1 MSGYDDAFFALY
13 RANFADFVAERK
25 RLSAELKAAGDKDG
39 AARLAKLA
47 RPPVSAWAVNQL
59 WWAERDAFEA
69 LIRAAAQVKVG
80 DREASKHHRD
90 ALSNLRER
98 AARLLQEAGN
108 AATES
113 TLRRVTTTLSAIAA
127 IGGFAPDP
135 AGALSSDRDP
145 PGFEALGFGDATS
158 SRTAT
163 TGATDVH
170 HKKASAP
177 DDAAA
182 RRERAAA
189 ERAADVEKRRIEAEA
204 RAARLA
210 ERQRL
215 SASLREARHLQTT
228 QQSEL
233 SRMRGELDAAEQR
246 LKQTQALLAELEQKL
261 ASLSD

>member
-1 MSGYDDAFFALY
+1 MSGYDDALFALY

-39 AARLAKLA
+39 AARLGKLA

-80 DREASKHHRD
+80 DREASKLHRD
-90 ALSNLRER
+90 ALSKLREH

-145 PGFEALGFGDATS
+145 PGFEALGFGDETSASAATS
-158 SRTAT
+158 T
-163 TGATDVH
+163 TEAPQT
-170 HKKASAP
+170 KAAAP

-182 RRERAAA
+182 RREREAA
-189 ERAADVEKRRIEAEA
+189 ERAAEVEKRRIEGEA

-210 ERQRL
+210 ERERL
-215 SASLREARHLQTT
+215 SASLREARQLQTT

-233 SRMRGELDAAEQR
+233 SRMRSELDAAEQR